1 MQPTAPIFIGNGK
14 PISSKKLTSNITKPT
29 MPIVIGNGKPISS
42 KKLTSNIMK
51 PTEPIVIGNGKPI
64 RSKKSTSTNTVGSS
78 QSTST
83 SPFSYTNLDFG
94 KNALSKA
101 PMVYAPLDFSI
112 PGGTP
117 MGVIRQIKCKVC
129 PPPLGPE
136 VANQQL
142 VSVNQAIEE
151 QTNMIEKLENYIVD
165 LEKRYKVKFDSNVSI
180 SNGEFPSANIGG
192 SLDNI
197 KLNLHVVQG
206 ITGPKGL
213 PGVLGKAGKSGK
225 PGPIGPR
232 GPTGYWGNIV

>member
-1 MQPTAPIFIGNGK
+1 MDQTSIFKKVTMPISVS
-14 PISSKKLTSNITKPT
+14 PEISSKKLTSTD
-29 MPIVIGNGKPISS
+29 
-42 KKLTSNIMK
+42 
-51 PTEPIVIGNGKPI
+51 
-64 RSKKSTSTNTVGSS
+64 TVGS
-78 QSTST
+78 T
-83 SPFSYTNLDFG
+83 SPSSYYANLDFG
-94 KNALSKA
+94 QNALSKA

-142 VSVNQAIEE
+142 TSVNQAIEE

-180 SNGEFPSANIGG
+180 SNGEFPSANISG

-225 PGPIGPR
+225 PGPVGPR